1 MDRCDRDEAS
11 RSAAEARLLELEA
24 ERALASQ
31 AGDLG
36 GDWVT
41 SDPDSASD
49 RLFRNY
55 TPHRMRVIGPQR
67 DFRMRLRVGWSGS
80 MALLRFNTGVELSQ
94 VPTGRFIL
102 VTTQV
107 SGWSEIDTQAQSF
120 SGGPGL
126 VVVDSARSPVIKRFS
141 ADSER
146 LHLRLGTTALDGL
159 YERLTGKAPTR
170 PLEFAP
176 CIRPGTA
183 MHARWQSVARM
194 VLSCTVPST
203 GPDPAPALPDLL
215 RRQLE
220 ETAMLVLLTGH
231 EHSGAEQMAGT
242 PAAPAP
248 RHVRAA
254 EEFMRANAGEPLTL
268 AEIAEAAGVSIRT
281 LTAGFRSFRD
291 QSPMQQLRDIR
302 MAAARD
308 DLLQGPGSGS
318 VADIALRWG
327 FGNFGRFAGDYRRRY
342 GETPS
347 ETLRRR

>member
-11 RSAAEARLLELEA
+11 RSAAEARLLGLEA

-31 AGDLG
+31 AGDQV

-41 SDPDSASD
+41 SDPDCASD

-126 VVVDSARSPVIKRFS
+126 VVVDSARSPVRKRFS

-159 YERLTGKAPTR
+159 YERLTGKAPAR

-183 MHARWQSVARM
+183 MHARWQSVVRM

-203 GPDPAPALPDLL
+203 GSDPAPALPDLL

-220 ETAMLVLLTGH
+220 ETAMLLLLTGH
-231 EHSGAEQMAGT
+231 KHSGAEQMAGT

-302 MAAARD
+302 MAAARN
-308 DLLQGPGSGS
+308 DLLQGPGTGS

-327 FGNFGRFAGDYRRRY
+327 FGNFGRFAGDYRRRH